1 MATGPLDNVVFE
13 PQPMVDTAR
22 ASFASRLLDSDTSI
36 RLLEIFALVAFVS
49 VGVVSWLVF
58 AEAGNAAKPIAPEI
72 TAFMLVANLL
82 PATLLLVLIG
92 RRFAIKRAARSDIG
106 SKGRL
111 HVRLVLLF
119 SLIAA
124 IPTMLVVIFASLLF
138 QNGVQFW
145 FSDPARSML
154 ENAGSLAQGYYEEK
168 VRDVSEETVTMAGDL
183 RSNLQQS
190 AINDPRFY
198 NAYALQVIRRKLSD
212 SAIIEIGADGV
223 QRTPAAINPS
233 ARTDNWISVD
243 MLNQLEGGKPVA
255 VNLLPEKIEVV
266 TPLIPESGVYLYAS
280 RKVTSSSYQLGSRAQ
295 AVLKDYSALVDDSR
309 ALQLQFNAA
318 LYLVSLAIIAIAV
331 WVALIVADRLVRPIS
346 QLVHAASDVA
356 DGNLARRVP
365 VDLSGADEI
374 GILAYSFNRMTERL
388 EDQTSAIIS
397 ANSQLDNRRQF
408 IEAVLE
414 SVAAGIISVDQ
425 NGDIVLANS
434 SAQKLLGSPNAE
446 LIGKPLRQIAPPF
459 ADLVEDGQL
468 QSVIQIEQG
477 PDARTFAVRVEPR
490 PDGAVLSFEDISQQ
504 LVDQRRAAWSDVAR
518 RIAHEI
524 KNPLTPINLAA
535 ERLRRRYSKQIAVD
549 ELPVFEQLTETI
561 IRQVSDL
568 RKIVDEFSSFAR
580 MPKPLMRE
588 ENFADIVRQGVFLME
603 VAHPAIAFT
612 MQQDNSDTPLLCDRR
627 QMGQMVTNILKNA
640 VEAIE
645 EREAKESSFTENLG
659 QIAIQVGNEG
669 GQVAFHVQDNG
680 VGLPQDR
687 ESLLKPYITHRAK
700 GTGLGLAI
708 VKKIVEEHFGE
719 ISFADA
725 PSGGAQVS
733 IVFRPVKSAPS
744 PTATSQDG
752 TFTPHSI

>member
-1 MATGPLDNVVFE
+1 MATEPFDNVVFE
-13 PQPMVDTAR
+13 PQPSGDVVR
-22 ASFASRLLDSDTSI
+22 ASLASRLLDSDSNI
-36 RLLEIFALVAFVS
+36 KLIEILTLVAVFS
-49 VGVVSWLVF
+49 VGLVSWLAF
-58 AEAGNAAKPIAPEI
+58 AEAGNGAKPLAPEL
-72 TAFMLVANLL
+72 TAFVLVANLI
-82 PATLLLVLIG
+82 PATVLLVLIG
-92 RRFAIKRAARSDIG
+92 RRFAIKRAAQSDIG

-154 ENAGSLAQGYYEEK
+154 ENAGSLAEGYYEEK

-183 RSNLQQS
+183 RSNLRQS
-190 AINDPRFY
+190 EISDPRFL
-198 NAYALQVIRRKLSD
+198 NSYALQVIRRKLSD
-212 SAIIEIGADGV
+212 SAIVEIGADGV
-223 QRTPAAINPS
+223 QRTAAAINPI
-233 ARTDNWISVD
+233 ARTDNWITED
-243 MLNQLEGGKPVA
+243 MLKQIQDGKPVA
-255 VNLLPEKIEVV
+255 VNILPEEIAVV
-266 TPLIPESGVYLYAS
+266 TPLIPEAGVYLYAS
-280 RKVTSSSYQLGSRAQ
+280 RKVTSSSYQLGSKAQ
-295 AVLKDYSALVDDSR
+295 AVLKDYSALVDESR

-356 DGNLARRVP
+356 EGNLARRVP
-365 VDLSGADEI
+365 VDLRGADEI

-414 SVAAGIISVDQ
+414 SVAAGIISLDQ

-434 SAQKLLGSPNAE
+434 SAQKLLGSPDAE
-446 LIGKPLRQIAPPF
+446 LIGKSLRQIAPPF
-459 ADLVEDGQL
+459 ADLVAEGQL
-468 QSVIQIEQG
+468 QSVIQIDQG

-535 ERLRRRYSKQIAVD
+535 ERLRRRYAKQLTAD
-549 ELPVFEQLTETI
+549 ELPVFEQLTATI

-603 VAHPAIAFT
+603 VAHPGIAFT
-612 MQQDNSDTPLLCDRR
+612 LNQENSDTPLLCDRR

-645 EREAKESSFTENLG
+645 ERDALGEGFAKDSG
-659 QIAIQVGNEG
+659 QIAIHVGNDG
-669 GQVAFHVQDNG
+669 DQVTFSVQDNG
-680 VGLPQDR
+680 IGLPQDR

-708 VKKIVEEHFGE
+708 VKKIVEEHFGD

-725 PSGGAQVS
+725 PDRGAVVT
-733 IVFRPVKSAPS
+733 INFRPIKSGPTFS
-744 PTATSQDG
+744 PPPGNDVL
-752 TFTPHSI
+752 TPHSL

>member
-1 MATGPLDNVVFE
+1 MATEPFDNVVFE
-13 PQPMVDTAR
+13 PQPSGDVVR
-22 ASFASRLLDSDTSI
+22 ASLASRLLDSDSNI
-36 RLLEIFALVAFVS
+36 KLIEILTLVAVFS
-49 VGVVSWLVF
+49 VGLVSWLAF
-58 AEAGNAAKPIAPEI
+58 AEAGNGAKPLAPEL
-72 TAFMLVANLL
+72 TAFVLVANLI
-82 PATLLLVLIG
+82 PATVLLVLIG
-92 RRFAIKRAARSDIG
+92 RRFAIKRAAQSDIG

-154 ENAGSLAQGYYEEK
+154 ENAGSLAEGYYEEK

-183 RSNLQQS
+183 RSNLRQS
-190 AINDPRFY
+190 EISDPRFL
-198 NAYALQVIRRKLSD
+198 NSYALQVIRRKLSD
-212 SAIIEIGADGV
+212 SAIVEIGADGV
-223 QRTPAAINPS
+223 QRTAAAINPI
-233 ARTDNWISVD
+233 ARTDNWITED
-243 MLNQLEGGKPVA
+243 MLKQIQDGKPVA
-255 VNLLPEKIEVV
+255 VNILPEEIAVV
-266 TPLIPESGVYLYAS
+266 TPLIPEAGVYLYAS
-280 RKVTSSSYQLGSRAQ
+280 RKVTSSSYQLGSKAQ
-295 AVLKDYSALVDDSR
+295 AVLKDYSALVDESR

-331 WVALIVADRLVRPIS
+331 WVALIVPDRLVRPIS

-356 DGNLARRVP
+356 EGNLARRVP
-365 VDLSGADEI
+365 VDLRGADEI

-414 SVAAGIISVDQ
+414 SVAAGIISLDQ

-434 SAQKLLGSPNAE
+434 SAQKLLGSPDAE
-446 LIGKPLRQIAPPF
+446 LIGKSLRQIAPPF
-459 ADLVEDGQL
+459 ADLVAEGQL
-468 QSVIQIEQG
+468 QSVIQIDQG

-535 ERLRRRYSKQIAVD
+535 ERLRRRYAKQLTAD
-549 ELPVFEQLTETI
+549 ELPVFEQLTATI

-603 VAHPAIAFT
+603 VAHPGIAFT
-612 MQQDNSDTPLLCDRR
+612 LNQENNDTPLLCDRR

-645 EREAKESSFTENLG
+645 ERDALGEGFAKDSG
-659 QIAIQVGNEG
+659 QIAIHVGNDG
-669 GQVAFHVQDNG
+669 DQVTFTVQDNG
-680 VGLPQDR
+680 IGLPQDR

-708 VKKIVEEHFGE
+708 VKKIVEEHFGD

-725 PSGGAQVS
+725 PDRGAVVT
-733 IVFRPVKSAPS
+733 INFRPIKSGPTFS
-744 PTATSQDG
+744 PPPGNDVL
-752 TFTPHSI
+752 TPHSL

>member
-1 MATGPLDNVVFE
+1 MATEPFDNVVFE
-13 PQPMVDTAR
+13 PQPSGDVVR
-22 ASFASRLLDSDTSI
+22 ASLASRLLDSDSNI
-36 RLLEIFALVAFVS
+36 KLIEILTLVAVFS
-49 VGVVSWLVF
+49 VGLVSWLAF
-58 AEAGNAAKPIAPEI
+58 AEAGNGAKPLAPEL
-72 TAFMLVANLL
+72 TAFVLVANLI
-82 PATLLLVLIG
+82 PATVLLVLIG
-92 RRFAIKRAARSDIG
+92 RRFAIKRAAQSDIG

-154 ENAGSLAQGYYEEK
+154 ENAGSLAEGYYEEK

-183 RSNLQQS
+183 RSNLRQS
-190 AINDPRFY
+190 EINDPRFL
-198 NAYALQVIRRKLSD
+198 NSYALQVIRRKLSD
-212 SAIIEIGADGV
+212 SAIVEIGADGV
-223 QRTPAAINPS
+223 QRTAAAINPI
-233 ARTDNWISVD
+233 ARTDNWITED
-243 MLNQLEGGKPVA
+243 MLKQIQDGKPVA
-255 VNLLPEKIEVV
+255 VNILPEEIAVV
-266 TPLIPESGVYLYAS
+266 TPLIPEAGVYLYAS
-280 RKVTSSSYQLGSRAQ
+280 RKVTSSSYQLGSKAQ
-295 AVLKDYSALVDDSR
+295 AVLKDYSALVDESR

-356 DGNLARRVP
+356 EGNLARRVP
-365 VDLSGADEI
+365 VDLRGADEI

-414 SVAAGIISVDQ
+414 SVAAGIISLDQ

-434 SAQKLLGSPNAE
+434 SAQKLLGSPDAE
-446 LIGKPLRQIAPPF
+446 LIGKSLRQIAPPF
-459 ADLVEDGQL
+459 ADLVAEGQL
-468 QSVIQIEQG
+468 QSVIQIDQG

-535 ERLRRRYSKQIAVD
+535 ERLRRRYAKQLTAD
-549 ELPVFEQLTETI
+549 ELPVFEQLTATI

-603 VAHPAIAFT
+603 VAHPGIAFT
-612 MQQDNSDTPLLCDRR
+612 LNQENSDTPLLCDRR

-645 EREAKESSFTENLG
+645 ERDALGEGFAKDSG
-659 QIAIQVGNEG
+659 QIAIHVGNDG
-669 GQVAFHVQDNG
+669 DQVTFTVQDNG
-680 VGLPQDR
+680 IGLPQDR

-708 VKKIVEEHFGE
+708 VKKIVEEHFGD

-725 PSGGAQVS
+725 PDRGAVVT
-733 IVFRPVKSAPS
+733 INFRPIKSGPTFS
-744 PTATSQDG
+744 PPPGNDVL
-752 TFTPHSI
+752 TPHSL

>member
-1 MATGPLDNVVFE
+1 MATEPFDNVVFE
-13 PQPMVDTAR
+13 PQPSGDVVR
-22 ASFASRLLDSDTSI
+22 ASLASRLLDSDSNI
-36 RLLEIFALVAFVS
+36 KLIEILTLVAVFS
-49 VGVVSWLVF
+49 VGLVSWLAF
-58 AEAGNAAKPIAPEI
+58 AEAGNGAKPLAPEL
-72 TAFMLVANLL
+72 TAFVLVANLI
-82 PATLLLVLIG
+82 PATVLLVLIG
-92 RRFAIKRAARSDIG
+92 RRFAIKRAAQSDIG

-154 ENAGSLAQGYYEEK
+154 ENAGSLAEGYYEEK

-183 RSNLQQS
+183 RSNLRQS
-190 AINDPRFY
+190 EISDPRFL
-198 NAYALQVIRRKLSD
+198 NSYALQVIRRKLSD
-212 SAIIEIGADGV
+212 SAIVEIGADGV
-223 QRTPAAINPS
+223 QRTAAAINPI
-233 ARTDNWISVD
+233 ARTDNWITED
-243 MLNQLEGGKPVA
+243 MLKQIQDGKPVA
-255 VNLLPEKIEVV
+255 VNILPEEIAVV
-266 TPLIPESGVYLYAS
+266 TPLIPEAGVYLYAS
-280 RKVTSSSYQLGSRAQ
+280 RKVTSSSYQLGSKAQ
-295 AVLKDYSALVDDSR
+295 AVLKDYSALVDESR

-356 DGNLARRVP
+356 EGNLARRVP
-365 VDLSGADEI
+365 VDLRGADEI

-414 SVAAGIISVDQ
+414 SVAAGIISLDQ

-434 SAQKLLGSPNAE
+434 SAQKLLGSPDAE
-446 LIGKPLRQIAPPF
+446 LIGKSLRQIAPPF
-459 ADLVEDGQL
+459 ADLVAEGQL
-468 QSVIQIEQG
+468 QSVIQIDQG

-535 ERLRRRYSKQIAVD
+535 ERLRRRYAKQLTAD
-549 ELPVFEQLTETI
+549 ELPVFEQLTATI

-603 VAHPAIAFT
+603 VAHPGIAFT
-612 MQQDNSDTPLLCDRR
+612 LNQENNDTPLLCDRR

-645 EREAKESSFTENLG
+645 ERDALGEGFAKDSG
-659 QIAIQVGNEG
+659 QIAIHVGNDG
-669 GQVAFHVQDNG
+669 DQVTFTVQDNG
-680 VGLPQDR
+680 IGLPQDR

-708 VKKIVEEHFGE
+708 VKKIVEEHFGD

-725 PSGGAQVS
+725 PDRGAVVT
-733 IVFRPVKSAPS
+733 INFRPIKSGPTFS
-744 PTATSQDG
+744 PPPGNDVL
-752 TFTPHSI
+752 TPHSL

>member
-1 MATGPLDNVVFE
+1 MATGLLDNVVFE
-13 PQPMVDTAR
+13 PQPNGDEAKR
-22 ASFASRLLDSDTSI
+22 SFVSRLLDSDSNIKLLEFLSLLAITSI
-36 RLLEIFALVAFVS
+36 ALA
-49 VGVVSWLVF
+49 SWFVF
-58 AEAGNAAKPIAPEI
+58 AEAGNAAKPIAPVV
-72 TAFMLVANLL
+72 TAIMLVANLM
-82 PATLLLVLIG
+82 PATVLLVLIG
-92 RRFAIKRAARSDIG
+92 RRFAIKRAAQSDIG

-190 AINDPRFY
+190 SINDPRFY
-198 NAYALQVIRRKLSD
+198 NSYALQVVRRKLSD

-223 QRTPAAINPS
+223 QRTATAIDPIS
-233 ARTDNWISVD
+233 RTENWITPE
-243 MLNQLEGGKPVA
+243 MLKQLQSGQPVA
-255 VNLLPEKIEVV
+255 VNLLPEEIEVV
-266 TPLIPESGVYLYAS
+266 TPLFPGTGVYLYAS
-280 RKVTSSSYQLGSRAQ
+280 RKVTSSSYQLGNRAQ
-295 AVLKDYSALVDDSR
+295 AVLKDYTALVEDSR
-309 ALQLQFNAA
+309 ALQLKFNAA

-331 WVALIVADRLVRPIS
+331 WVALLVADRLVRPIS
-346 QLVHAASDVA
+346 QLVHAAIDVS

-365 VDLSGADEI
+365 VEISGADEI
-374 GILAYSFNRMTERL
+374 GILAFSFNRMTEKL

-397 ANSQLDNRRQF
+397 ANSQLDNRMQF

-414 SVAAGIISVDQ
+414 SVAAGIISIDQ
-425 NGDIVLANS
+425 DGNIALANS
-434 SAQKLLGSPNAE
+434 SAQKMLSSEGAE
-446 LIGKPLRQIAPPF
+446 LVGKPLRTVAAPL
-459 ADLVEDGQL
+459 ADLVDEGHL
-468 QSVIQIEQG
+468 QTVIQMDTG
-477 PDARTFAVRVEPR
+477 PEARTFAVRVEPR

-535 ERLRRRYSKQIAVD
+535 ERLRRRYAKQLPED
-549 ELPVFEQLTETI
+549 ELPVFGQLTDTI

-568 RKIVDEFSSFAR
+568 RKIVDEFSNFAR

-588 ENFADIVRQGVFLME
+588 ENFADIVRQGVFMME
-603 VAHPAIAFT
+603 VAHPEIAFT
-612 MQQDNSDTPLLCDRR
+612 MQQSRNDISLLCDRR
-627 QMGQMVTNILKNA
+627 QVAQMVTNILKNA

-645 EREAKESSFTENLG
+645 ERQAVDATFDAGAGHISVIVEERDS
-659 QIAIQVGNEG
+659 QVI
-669 GQVAFHVQDNG
+669 VAVEDNG
-680 VGLPQDR
+680 IGLPHDR
-687 ESLLKPYITHRAK
+687 ESLFKPYITHRAK

-708 VKKIVEEHFGE
+708 VKKIVEEHFGD
-719 ISFADA
+719 ISFSDA
-725 PSGGAQVS
+725 EGGGAK
-733 IVFRPVKSAPS
+733 ITIIFRPILAQTVEIRTPLDGVS
-744 PTATSQDG
+744 PPNA
-752 TFTPHSI
+752 